1 MKQEAAAAQGAGMAG
16 VVVRELVRPH
26 IESFDYFVEHG
37 LQQSALRLRPIEL
50 SQPATNTKLRIW
62 IERPVISPPFKDDRD
77 KTQFLDQRLRP
88 LECRQAGL
96 TYKGQFTSDLCFQWN
111 DQAVMRFSTSFG
123 QIPVMV
129 KSAICHLRGADRGKL
144 IASKEEA
151 LEAGGY
157 FICNGNE
164 RIIRL
169 LVVTKRNHV
178 VAVRRSSYKNR
189 GPSYTDMGV
198 LIRCVRPDQ
207 SSVSVRVYYLQY
219 GGSTL
224 AFSLRRQE
232 FLIPVGIILKALSN
246 TQDKE
251 IFELLTS
258 IYHERNTG
266 KRGAVGTQLV
276 IQRAQIILEE
286 VKQVGLFTRLQCLE
300 YIGERFRPILD
311 GVEDQPAAVVGERV
325 LEDYIFVHLDT
336 SHDKFNLLIF
346 MLQKLFALADQ
357 TAAPD
362 NVDALQHQEVLLPG
376 HVLTMYA
383 KDRMHDWL
391 TKVRRV
397 LAKELEDKPNE
408 FDLQD
413 VKKVQKLIDKV
424 PATAIGKRF
433 EYFLNTGN
441 LAMRHGLELMQS
453 TGYTVVA
460 ERLNYLRYIS
470 HFRSVHR
477 GAYFQALR
485 TTTVRKLLPESWGFM
500 CPVHTPDGT
509 PCGLLNHLTVSC
521 EITSEMDP
529 SGALK
534 DFLRMRKDIISVLS
548 GFGMVVIPPGL
559 ARAGPPEYL
568 PVLLD
573 GRVVG
578 HLESSRALSVV
589 THLRQL
595 KVLQS
600 SEVPSDL
607 EVAHVPCTFAGAYPG
622 LFLFTGPARMIRPVK
637 QLFNQQAIEMIGP
650 LEQVYMEISCPDGI
664 DGGRS
669 DVSATHTEISP
680 MAMLSVVAGLTPWS
694 DHNQSPRNM
703 YQCQMAKQ
711 TMGFPS
717 QTIQFRSDN
726 KLYRLQT
733 PQTPLART
741 ARYTK
746 YHMDEFPTGTNAIVA
761 VLSYTGYD
769 MEDAM
774 IINKSSMERGMC
786 HGQIYK
792 TETIDLTKINKKGD
806 GYINKFSRV
815 NHPASQLHHSEAKFL
830 DTDGLPYIG
839 QRLKGE
845 DPYCSVV
852 NSMTGR
858 AKLLKIK
865 PSETAVVDYVA
876 AIGTGPKEPLQKIM
890 IRLRQERN
898 PVIGDKFS
906 SRHGQKGICSQL
918 WPDIDMPFSY
928 VTGMRPDI
936 IINPHAFPSRMTI
949 GMLLESMA
957 AKGGALEGKFID
969 ATPFHDANDA
979 NAMASARRQRSDNDE
994 GQRGTLVDDYG
1005 KVLRTHG
1012 FNYHGTE
1019 VMYSGLFGTEL
1030 VYEIYIGVVY
1040 YQRLR
1045 HMVSDKFQVRSRGAV
1060 NPVTQQPVKGRAV
1073 GGGIRFGEMERDS
1086 LLAHGAA
1093 YLLHDRMHTC
1103 SDYHIAMVCSL
1114 CGSLI
1119 SPVSVSQAKSGQ
1131 VSLPPVGVRT
1141 KNATC
1146 RYCKT
1151 GKGIEKV
1158 AMPFAF
1164 RYLTAELAAMNMKL
1178 TLKISDDARNV

>member
-1 MKQEAAAAQGAGMAG
+1 
-16 VVVRELVRPH
+16 
-26 IESFDYFVEHG
+26 
-37 LQQSALRLRPIEL
+37 
-50 SQPATNTKLRIW
+50 
-62 IERPVISPPFKDDRD
+62 
-77 KTQFLDQRLRP
+77 
-88 LECRQAGL
+88 CRQAGL
-96 TYKGQFTSDLCFQWN
+96 TYKGQFTSDICYQWN

-123 QIPVMV
+123 QVPVLV
-129 KSAICHLRGADRGKL
+129 KSSICHLRGADQKKL

-151 LEAGGY
+151 SEAGGY

-164 RIIRL
+164 RIIRM

-178 VAVRRSSYKNR
+178 VAICRSSYRNR
-189 GPSYTDMGV
+189 GPGYTDMGV
-198 LIRCVRPDQ
+198 LIRCVRSDQ
-207 SSVSVRVYYLQY
+207 SSVTVRLYYMQY
-219 GGSTL
+219 GSATL
-224 AFSLRRQE
+224 AFSYRRQE
-232 FLIPVGIILKALSN
+232 FLIPVGIILKALVQ

-258 IYHERNTG
+258 SYDERNTG

-286 VKQVGLFTRLQCLE
+286 VRQVGLFTMLQCLE
-300 YIGERFRPILD
+300 YLGERFRPILE
-311 GVEDQPAAVVGERV
+311 GVEDQPAAAVGERV
-325 LEDYIFVHLDT
+325 IEDHIFVHLDT
-336 SHDKFNLLIF
+336 SLDKFHLLIF
-346 MLQKLFALADQ
+346 MLQKLFALADH

-362 NVDALQHQEVLLPG
+362 NVDALQHQEILLPG

-383 KDRMHDWL
+383 KDRMQDWL
-391 TKVRRV
+391 GKVKRII
-397 LAKELEDKPNE
+397 AKELAEKPNE

-424 PATAIGKRF
+424 PATSIGKRF
-433 EYFLNTGN
+433 ELFLNTGN
-441 LAMRHGLELMQS
+441 LAAKHNLELMQS

-460 ERLNYLRYIS
+460 ERLNYLRFIS

-485 TTTVRKLLPESWGFM
+485 TTTVRKLLPESWGFL

-521 EITSEMDP
+521 EITPDMEANGS
-529 SGALK
+529 LK
-534 DFLRMRKDIISVLS
+534 DYLRIRKEIVSLLCS
-548 GFGMVVIPPGL
+548 HGMVVIAPGL
-559 ARAGPPEYL
+559 ARCGPPSHL
-568 PVLLD
+568 SVLLD
-573 GRVVG
+573 GRMVG
-578 HLESSRALSVV
+578 HLEASRIPAVV
-589 THLRQL
+589 IRFRQL

-600 SEVPSDL
+600 SEIPADL
-607 EVAHVPCTFAGAYPG
+607 EVAYVPSTFAGAYPG
-622 LFLFTGPARMIRPVK
+622 LFLSTGPARMIRPVR
-637 QLFNQQAIEMIGP
+637 QLFDQHSIERIGP

-669 DVSATHTEISP
+669 EATATHMEISP

-717 QTIQFRSDN
+717 QTIQFRADN

-733 PQTPLART
+733 PQAPLART
-741 ARYTK
+741 MRHTK

-774 IINKSSMERGMC
+774 IINKSSMERGLC

-792 TETIDLTKINKKGD
+792 TETVELMKLNKKGD
-806 GYINKFSRV
+806 GLINKFARGTQSM
-815 NHPASQLHHSEAKFL
+815 HHSDAKFL
-830 DTDGLPYIG
+830 DIDGLPYIG
-839 QRLKGE
+839 QRLKGDE
-845 DPYCSVV
+845 PYCSVL
-852 NSMTGR
+852 NTITGR
-858 AKLLKIK
+858 AKVLKVK

-876 AIGTGPKEPLQKIM
+876 AIGSGPKEPLQKVT

-918 WPDIDMPFSY
+918 WPDVDMPFSH

-957 AKGGALEGKFID
+957 AKGGALEGKFVD
-969 ATPFHDANDA
+969 ATPFKDAMNFSSERTDV
-979 NAMASARRQRSDNDE
+979 SAVGNNKGTAVDE
-994 GQRGTLVDDYG
+994 YG
-1005 KVLRTHG
+1005 KVLRAHG

-1019 VMYSGLFGTEL
+1019 VMYSGVFGTEL
-1030 VYEIYIGVVY
+1030 VCEIYMGVVY

-1060 NPVTQQPVKGRAV
+1060 NPVTQQPVKGRSA

-1103 SDYHIAMVCSL
+1103 SDYHIASVCSL

-1119 SPVSVSQAKSGQ
+1119 APMSDSQSKQGQ
-1131 VSLPPVGVRT
+1131 SHLPTVGGRI
-1141 KNATC
+1141 KKATC

-1164 RYLTAELAAMNMKL
+1164 RYLTAELAAMNVKL
-1178 TLKISDDARNV
+1178 TLKVSDDARHAGS